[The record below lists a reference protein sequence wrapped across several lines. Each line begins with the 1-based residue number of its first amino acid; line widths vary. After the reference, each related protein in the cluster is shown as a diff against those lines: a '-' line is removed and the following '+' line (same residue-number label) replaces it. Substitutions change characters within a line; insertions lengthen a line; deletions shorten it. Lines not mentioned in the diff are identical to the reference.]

1 MKSLIDNMIKSLPK
15 YKLKQP
21 SNKKTIMFRPFVV
34 KEEKTLY
41 ISNETGTHEDF
52 LATLGNIID
61 SCFELKTEAKN
72 LPIFDIEYFFLKL
85 RCKSLGEI
93 ANPTIICPYTG
104 EKIKVEIN
112 LDEIEPVYSK
122 DHTTEIVLDSSIKIK
137 MKYPTLDYFIEA
149 ERNFKDYYELIIDC
163 IESIETKEEIIESK
177 NTSREQIQEFVD
189 VMRKEQFE
197 KLISFIK
204 TMPRIEKKL
213 QYKTSDG
220 ETREIILKGLKD
232 FFL

>member
-1 MKSLIDNMIKSLPK
+1 MKSLIDNMIRSLPK

-21 SNKKTIMFRPFVV
+21 SSKKSITYRPFVV

-41 ISNETGTHEDF
+41 MSNETGTHEDF
-52 LATLGNIID
+52 LETLGNIID
-61 SCFELKTEAKN
+61 SCFELKTEAKK

-122 DHTTEIVLDSSIKIK
+122 DHTTEIILDSSIKIK
-137 MKYPTLDYFIEA
+137 MRYPTLDYFIEA
-149 ERNFKDYYELIIDC
+149 ERNFKDYYELVIDC
-163 IESIETKEEIIESK
+163 IESIETKEEIIEAK

-213 QYKTSDG
+213 EYKTSDG
-220 ETREIILKGLKD
+220 KTREILLKGLKD

>member
-1 MKSLIDNMIKSLPK
+1 MKSLIDNMIRSLPK

-21 SNKKTIMFRPFVV
+21 SSKKSITYRPFVV

-41 ISNETGTHEDF
+41 MSNETGTHEDF
-52 LATLGNIID
+52 LETLGNIID
-61 SCFELKTEAKN
+61 SCFELKTEAKK

-122 DHTTEIVLDSSIKIK
+122 DHTAEIILDSSIKIK
-137 MKYPTLDYFIEA
+137 MRYPTLDYFIEA
-149 ERNFKDYYELIIDC
+149 ERNFKDYYEFQKWSC
-163 IESIETKEEIIESK
+163 TNSATKK
-177 NTSREQIQEFVD
+177 NTSRFGKSQRKQI
-189 VMRKEQFE
+189 
-197 KLISFIK
+197 
-204 TMPRIEKKL
+204 
-213 QYKTSDG
+213 G
-220 ETREIILKGLKD
+220 EWLSSSK
-232 FFL
+232 